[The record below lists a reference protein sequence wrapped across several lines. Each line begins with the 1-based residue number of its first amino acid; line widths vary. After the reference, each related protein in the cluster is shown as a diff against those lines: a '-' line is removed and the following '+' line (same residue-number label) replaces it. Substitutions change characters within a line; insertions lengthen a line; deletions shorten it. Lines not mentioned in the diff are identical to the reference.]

1 MKQIKEDYK
10 EFWTSIIHV
19 LSGHQKV
26 AGEQYVSQP
35 RQVSALNHKDFRVK
49 LVTSS
54 DAAVV
59 VVTSRGDVYAL
70 HEYQCRKVVSK

>member
-1 MKQIKEDYK
+1 M
-10 EFWTSIIHV
+10 
-19 LSGHQKV
+19 SGLFEGHLKV
-26 AGEQYVSQP
+26 AGERYVTQP
-35 RQVSALNHKDFRVK
+35 RQVAALNHKDVRMK

-59 VVTSRGDVYAL
+59 VVTTKGDVYAL